1 MKRAPA
7 LRRILFGSVGVG
19 MAGAILGAGLLM
31 QGGPD
36 LSALPDMVQV
46 NTVGETALFV
56 QVDEV
61 TVAQWNRCFDAGACE
76 LEMSPPKGGAAEGY
90 PATGVSYPDAQQYIA
105 WLNNAT
111 DHHFRLPTSQE
122 WLALAHEVM
131 PEKPDPIFTDPELTW
146 ASAYLTEG
154 RISRKLLPTGS
165 NATTSHG
172 VRDLDGNVWEWTQD
186 CYAGSGTAPKPD
198 TSGRCPAFV
207 VEGVHEAVMSFLVRD
222 PARGGCA
229 VGTPPAH
236 LGMRLVSETPLP
248 RKG

>member
-1 MKRAPA
+1 
-7 LRRILFGSVGVG
+7 
-19 MAGAILGAGLLM
+19 M

-36 LSALPDMVQV
+36 LSALPDMVEV

-76 LEMSPPKGGAAEGY
+76 LKMSPPKGGAAEGY

-105 WLNNAT
+105 WLNKVT

-154 RISRKLLPTGS
+154 RISRKLLPTGIKC
-165 NATTSHG
+165 NHVARRARLGWQCLGMDPGLLRGIRHCAQTRHVGALPCLYRRRCTRG
-172 VRDLDGNVWEWTQD
+172 GYVFPCAR
-186 CYAGSGTAPKPD
+186 SGARWVCRGHPAC
-198 TSGRCPAFV
+198 TSGHAA
-207 VEGVHEAVMSFLVRD
+207 GV
-222 PARGGCA
+222 
-229 VGTPPAH
+229 
-236 LGMRLVSETPLP
+236 
-248 RKG
+248 